1 MQNTRKNIY
10 GKEDGNNACLIDSP
24 KGLNEEQFVFEQSSE
39 IYTTNK
45 RPENT
50 DIKALCT

>member
-1 MQNTRKNIY
+1 MSS
-10 GKEDGNNACLIDSP
+10 DSP

-45 RPENT
+45 KT
-50 DIKALCT
+50 